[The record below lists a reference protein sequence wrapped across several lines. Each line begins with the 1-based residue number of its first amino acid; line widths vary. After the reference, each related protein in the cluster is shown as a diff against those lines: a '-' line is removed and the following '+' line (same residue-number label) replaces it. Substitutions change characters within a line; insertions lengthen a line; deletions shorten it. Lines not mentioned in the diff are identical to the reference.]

1 MAPPEDKWK
10 LFEAFNLETTYDCK
24 KDTLHVTVYVPA
36 PFANEVVGIEKAWG
50 VGSVGG
56 PT

>member
-24 KDTLHVTVYVPA
+24 KDTVHVTVYVPA

-50 VGSVGG
+50 GW
-56 PT
+56 